1 MLTGLYTMQ
10 DTVDDSEGMASSS
23 ESEDDEENDSLVSI
37 MADSNLWSTQVSF
50 FVSEIDTNFL
60 FFFSLI
66 WMFRQFACNSINLTS
81 FEVNDHVNLQ

>member
-37 MADSNLWSTQVSF
+37 MADRKSTQVSF
-50 FVSEIDTNFL
+50 FLFLDLTNSPVLSLLHGEIATTSN
-60 FFFSLI
+60 SLD
-66 WMFRQFACNSINLTS
+66 MN
-81 FEVNDHVNLQ
+81 

>member
-23 ESEDDEENDSLVSI
+23 ESEDDEENDSLVCI

-50 FVSEIDTNFL
+50 FVSEIETNFL
-60 FFFSLI
+60 FFF
-66 WMFRQFACNSINLTS
+66 
-81 FEVNDHVNLQ
+81 

>member
-37 MADSNLWSTQVSF
+37 MADRNLWSTQVSF
-50 FVSEIDTNFL
+50 FVSEIETNFL
-60 FFFSLI
+60 FFL
-66 WMFRQFACNSINLTS
+66 
-81 FEVNDHVNLQ
+81 V

>member
-1 MLTGLYTMQ
+1 VCIFTLGDWKNMLTGLYTMQ

-37 MADSNLWSTQVSF
+37 MADRNLWSTQVSF
-50 FVSEIDTNFL
+50 FVSEIETNFL

-66 WMFRQFACNSINLTS
+66 WMFG
-81 FEVNDHVNLQ
+81 